1 MKKWFVPVIV
11 AGLLFVTYVPVV
23 EAALAQKDEVKCD
36 PFLNALASF
45 VIPGWGQW
53 LNDERG
59 KAVFHVAVGA
69 GLIAT
74 PILFAGTPIALFAIL
89 GQLVWGGYS
98 GYDAFMTCVAKH
110 DEAAKK

>member
-1 MKKWFVPVIV
+1 MKAIATLVVT
-11 AGLLFVTYVPVV
+11 GLLFITLVAPVAN
-23 EAALAQKDEVKCD
+23 AAVMQKDEVKCD

-45 VIPGWGQW
+45 LIPGWGQW
-53 LNDERG
+53 LNEERG
-59 KAVFHVAVGA
+59 KAVFHIAVGV

-74 PILFAGTPIALFAIL
+74 PILLAGTPIALFAAL
-89 GQLVWGGYS
+89 GRLVWGGYS